1 MTSPLTDQRLDDID
15 TRLAAALHCPNAA
28 ANGRLDGQHT
38 LTGSFTNVRC
48 ELCGHSRP
56 GGERVEET
64 AALVATVR
72 RLQQQCRFLLGQI
85 AKKDAAMSGDG
96 DRALAEF
103 LGGEPAAGP
112 DIAAADNPTPL
123 RWDLNDVLWGDD
135 DTVTVLL
142 SGPNSEPYWLE
153 LDPERAAV
161 LCEVLTGP
169 DGEEVRAE
177 PEPSTRPCGHDDYHD
192 SHPWHDHPHIWCP
205 GHRLDAPVSG

>member
-1 MTSPLTDQRLDDID
+1 MTSSTSPLTDQRLEDID
-15 TRLAAALHCPNAA
+15 TRVAAALHCPNAA

-38 LTGSFTNVRC
+38 LTGSFTTVRC

-56 GGERVEET
+56 RGERVEET

-135 DTVTVLL
+135 D
-142 SGPNSEPYWLE
+142 
-153 LDPERAAV
+153 
-161 LCEVLTGP
+161 
-169 DGEEVRAE
+169 
-177 PEPSTRPCGHDDYHD
+177 YHD

-205 GHRLDAPVSG
+205 GHLLDAPVSG